1 MIPSVAA
8 EISQLPGLK
17 GRGRA
22 GAEAS
27 ATLAEAV
34 AARGNAVSEEL
45 VSYAVSQAVPEQQVM
60 EALANIP
67 HYMAELIET
76 CTRDAQL
83 ERAQADALRIVGGR
97 RPESL
102 KASPAGS
109 ASNHGVTKGSVS
121 PFSSM

>member
-1 MIPSVAA
+1 M
-8 EISQLPGLK
+8 K

-45 VSYAVSQAVPEQQVM
+45 VSYTVSQGVPEQQVM
-60 EALANIP
+60 ETLANNP

-76 CTRDAQL
+76 CPRDAQL
-83 ERAQADALRIVGGR
+83 ERAQADARRIVGGR
-97 RPESL
+97 RPEEL
-102 KASPAGS
+102 KGFASR
-109 ASNHGVTKGSVS
+109 VS
-121 PFSSM
+121 I